1 MIRLIVGMCLN
12 VGKGK
17 ISLDELRFAM
27 ENKTALKQAWSA
39 PASGLFL
46 TDIRYPYIALNGQ

>member
-1 MIRLIVGMCLN
+1 MCLN

-17 ISLDELRFAM
+17 ISLEELKLTMDEKMPL
-27 ENKTALKQAWSA
+27 EQAWSV

-46 TDIRYPYIALNGQ
+46 TDIKYKFIE

>member
-12 VGKGK
+12 VGRGK
-17 ISLDELRFAM
+17 ITLEELKAALD
-27 ENKTALKQAWSA
+27 NKLPLKQAWSV

-46 TDIRYPYIALNGQ
+46 TDIIYPESIKVKD